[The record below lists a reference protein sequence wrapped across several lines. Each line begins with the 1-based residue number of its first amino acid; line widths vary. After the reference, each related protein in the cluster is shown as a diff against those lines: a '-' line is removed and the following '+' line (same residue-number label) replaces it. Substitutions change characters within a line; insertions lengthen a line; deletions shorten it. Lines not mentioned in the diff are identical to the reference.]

1 LDGEQLR
8 DMALQNS
15 GLLVDKLGGPPV
27 KPYQPDKIWQEV
39 AMAQSDTR
47 YYRPDSG
54 DGLYRR
60 SLYTFWKRT
69 AAPPTMTIMNSPDR
83 DVFCVRRERT
93 NTPLQAFVMWNDPQ
107 FVEAAKKVAE
117 RLVEKGDS
125 FSESADTVGQ
135 SFLARS
141 FSDQEI
147 DLLKATH
154 AAALNAFEQHP
165 KKADALLEVGDSVVS
180 DDLDAATV
188 AAWTV
193 VVSQVM
199 NLDEALM
206 K

>member
-1 LDGEQLR
+1 
-8 DMALQNS
+8 
-15 GLLVDKLGGPPV
+15 
-27 KPYQPDKIWQEV
+27 
-39 AMAQSDTR
+39 MAQSDTR

-54 DGLYRR
+54 EGLYRR

-117 RLVEKGDS
+117 RLVEQGGS
-125 FSESADTVGQ
+125 FSESADALGQ

-141 FSDQEI
+141 FSDQELV
-147 DLLKATH
+147 LLKATH
-154 AAALNAFEQHP
+154 GAALDAFEKEP
-165 KKADALLEVGDSVVS
+165 EKADALLEVGSSAVS
-180 DDLDAATV
+180 EDLDSATV

-199 NLDEALM
+199 NLDEALT